1 MKKKRSTR
9 SESKKRSRRKR
20 HLFAD
25 FLTVIICLAGIAGA
39 LYCFRGLIYVSLAND
54 TDTPV
59 GTITFK
65 KKSPRRRLQ
74 HENVW
79 EYLKL
84 QSTIYKG
91 DYILTEDLSEAQLI
105 FKDNNY
111 VVDEQEGNVSRVV
124 YDDQEL
130 EQIKTGTADIYA
142 NSMMKVGDDRL
153 LHFISGSVSLK
164 SGSRT
169 DDLKI
174 KVGDNIY
181 TLEKNTSALFS
192 MGTQK
197 SEDGKQTAT
206 VYVSSGKVHEQDSVT
221 EKKSEIGAGQVKSV
235 QVVAETA
242 ELKANDSVVPGVVK
256 TAVQKTVAVTKKQVA
271 DTSKKTTGAQTE
283 AAKTPAS
290 FSVLVPSASYS
301 ITQNKQSKEAIPFYW
316 TNINSIKV
324 EFSYN
329 ANFNPV
335 IDTEYFTSTEHKG
348 SVVLGF
354 ANADDVLYWRAIP
367 SDQNYSKTVQY
378 PQGKIL
384 VHDPEE
390 KNLKKALTAVY
401 GKERAAEIEQA
412 VNETVAEQE
421 KQEEQIVEALKPARQ
436 ELSQE
441 FEQEQKI
448 QEEEAA
454 AQQEKIDEIRNF
466 RSGKTDE
473 EERLAEEA
481 RIAEEERLR
490 KEEEARIAEE
500 KRKAEEARKK
510 EEARKAEEKRLA
522 E

>member
-25 FLTVIICLAGIAGA
+25 FLTVLICLAGIAGA

-197 SEDGKQTAT
+197 SEDGKQTAI

-256 TAVQKTVAVTKKQVA
+256 TAVQKTVAVTK
-271 DTSKKTTGAQTE
+271 
-283 AAKTPAS
+283 
-290 FSVLVPSASYS
+290 
-301 ITQNKQSKEAIPFYW
+301 
-316 TNINSIKV
+316 
-324 EFSYN
+324 N
-329 ANFNPV
+329 A
-335 IDTEYFTSTEHKG
+335 
-348 SVVLGF
+348 
-354 ANADDVLYWRAIP
+354 ANAV
-367 SDQNYSKTVQY
+367 S
-378 PQGKIL
+378 
-384 VHDPEE
+384 E
-390 KNLKKALTAVY
+390 KVTGNP
-401 GKERAAEIEQA
+401 
-412 VNETVAEQE
+412 
-421 KQEEQIVEALKPARQ
+421 IVTK
-436 ELSQE
+436 S
-441 FEQEQKI
+441 
-448 QEEEAA
+448 
-454 AQQEKIDEIRNF
+454 
-466 RSGKTDE
+466 
-473 EERLAEEA
+473 
-481 RIAEEERLR
+481 
-490 KEEEARIAEE
+490 
-500 KRKAEEARKK
+500 
-510 EEARKAEEKRLA
+510 
-522 E
+522 